1 MGGVTNSTKMQIT
14 KDLIIC
20 RCEDVTEAEV
30 LKAIEQGATTA
41 DEVKRLTRAG
51 MGHCQGRTCRRLVN
65 QILAR
70 ELGQRPEDQRP
81 VTQRSPLQ
89 PVSLKTLAN
98 TDDLT

>member
-1 MGGVTNSTKMQIT
+1 M
-14 KDLIIC
+14 KDRNMADKELIIC

-30 LKAIEQGATTA
+30 LAAIEQGAATA

-51 MGHCQGRTCRRLVN
+51 MGHCQGRTCRRLIN

-70 ELGQRPEDQRP
+70 RLGQKPAEQKP

-89 PVSLKTLAN
+89 PVSLKILA
-98 TDDLT
+98 DSKD

>member
-1 MGGVTNSTKMQIT
+1 MANNNDK
-14 KDLIIC
+14 IIC
-20 RCEDVTEAEV
+20 RCEDITETEV
-30 LKAIEQGATTA
+30 MEAVERGASTA

-70 ELGQRPEDQRP
+70 KLGQKPEDQKA

-89 PVSLKTLAN
+89 PISLKILAESN
-98 TDDLT
+98 